1 MRTARLGLIGTGFIG
16 EVHLRALR
24 HNPRAEVRALAD
36 LDERRLHQAQEAF
49 QVPNVYTDVRSMLQ
63 REELDGVIIA
73 TPDHLHREPVELVAE
88 AGVNILLEK
97 PIATTIPDAER
108 IIEVT
113 RQRNVKLMLGF
124 ILRFTLPYL
133 QLREKI
139 TSGEV
144 GEPTLA
150 YAKRAV
156 NTTEARRLAGRC
168 TVNEYLAVHD
178 IDTILW
184 NLGTDVESV
193 YATRGEFVLKQ
204 QGLNTPDW
212 YWTMFRFRNGATA
225 VTQAHWGMPD
235 AFPNYPESELL
246 ITGTRGAVQL
256 RLAGQQLQFS
266 SADRF
271 EQPDV
276 SYGFSAEDAGA
287 FRKEDEHFTD
297 CIIEDRQPIVG
308 GVDGLNALKIVLAA
322 EDSIR
327 SGQPVPVTLQ
337 RPE

>member
-1 MRTARLGLIGTGFIG
+1 MAAARLGLIGAGFIG

-24 HNPRAEVRALAD
+24 HNARANVCAVAD
-36 LDERRLHQAQEAF
+36 VDESRLHQAQATFEI
-49 QVPNVYTDVRSMLQ
+49 PKIYTDVRGMLQ
-63 REELDGVIIA
+63 DEQLDGVIVA
-73 TPDHLHREPVELVAE
+73 TPDHLHREPVELAAE
-88 AGVNILLEK
+88 AGVHILLEK
-97 PIATTIPDAER
+97 PIATTIADAER

-133 QLREKI
+133 QLHDKI
-139 TSGEV
+139 TSGEL
-144 GEPTLA
+144 GQPTMA

-184 NLGTDVESV
+184 NMGTDVESV
-193 YATRGEFVLKQ
+193 FATRGEFVLKE
-204 QGLNTPDW
+204 QGLNTPDY
-212 YWTMFRFRNGATA
+212 YWTMMRFRNGATA
-225 VTQAHWGMPD
+225 VTQSHWAMPA

-246 ITGTRGAVQL
+246 ITGSRGAVQL

-266 SADRF
+266 SDDRY

-287 FRKEDEHFTD
+287 FRKESEHFTD
-297 CIIEDRQPIVG
+297 CIIEDRQPLVG
-308 GVDGLNALKIVLAA
+308 GIDGLNALKIVLAA
-322 EDSIR
+322 EESIR
-327 SGQPVPVTLQ
+327 SGQPIPVTLDQ
-337 RPE
+337 PR